1 MTESRNVKIA
11 FLGCGDIAQR
21 HWRGIQTHAPQLQV
35 TAAIDSDP
43 ARAAEMAERTGG
55 QPFRSLETALEQG
68 DFEAVDIMLPHNI
81 HEEPA
86 VRAFAAG
93 KHVVLEKPMATTVES
108 CERILAAAREAGTV
122 FMVAEQS
129 QYSPMVVAA
138 QQLIRDGVLGEI
150 ITARAF
156 FGGRVGT
163 GWGGKPWRYDK
174 QITGGGIVIDGGA
187 HSIRPLRM
195 WLGEIDEVVAVLDH
209 PLVEMEGESLAHAI
223 LRFQSNQFAV
233 FEALRAGS
241 ARAPGEHFRITGTEG
256 IIVIEKGR
264 PGRALLYDREHPEG
278 RSILDE
284 GEMFEDAYGLEL
296 ADFAR
301 AVLHGTELAAGPEES
316 LGELRTALAMYRSA
330 ESRQWEK
337 VWN

>member
-1 MTESRNVKIA
+1 MTNSSTVKIA
-11 FLGCGDIAQR
+11 FLGCGGIAQR
-21 HWRGIQTHAPQLQV
+21 HWHGIQTHAPQLQV
-35 TAAIDSDP
+35 TAAIDIDP

-55 QPFRSLETALEQG
+55 QPFTSLETALEQG
-68 DFEAVDIMLPHNI
+68 DFQAVDIMLPHHI

-93 KHVVLEKPMATTVES
+93 KHVLLEKPMATTLES

-174 QITGGGIVIDGGA
+174 QITGGGITIDGGA

-209 PLVEMEGESLAHAI
+209 PLKEMDGESLAHAI
-223 LRFQSNQFAV
+223 FRFQSGKFAV

-241 ARAPGEHFRITGTEG
+241 ARAPGEHFRITGTDG
-256 IIVIEKGR
+256 IVVIEKGR

-301 AVLHGTELAAGPEES
+301 AVLDGTELAAGPEES

-337 VWN
+337 VWD